1 MKTSAYSLPSCIMR
15 HLAIS
20 TLALSALFGMSAAR
34 AADETAAANTGVM
47 GAAPSRQVERLTRDN
62 AVLLIVDHQVGL
74 YTGVRDTDVLT
85 LKHNIV
91 GLTKAAV
98 ALKVPVIVTTT
109 SESMWGPMIPEL
121 QQALP
126 GVARIERTTVNAW
139 DDPRV
144 VAAVKATGRKHIIVT
159 GISTDVCLAFPAMS
173 ALADGYRTYAVV
185 DASGGFSKTQVEM
198 GVLRMQQAGVIPVG
212 YSNVAVEMLA
222 DNARPEATAVYSALG
237 MPFAGLVYQL
247 NQFFSKK

>member
-1 MKTSAYSLPSCIMR
+1 MNMSAYIKRQLVVSS
-15 HLAIS
+15 
-20 TLALSALFGMSAAR
+20 LALSAAFGISAAH
-34 AADETAAANTGVM
+34 AADQVPAVTRNVM
-47 GAAPSRQVERLTRDN
+47 GAAQHQVDRLTRNN

-74 YTGVRDTDVLT
+74 YTGVRDTDTLT

-91 GLTKAAV
+91 GLAKAAV

-109 SESMWGPMIPEL
+109 SENMWGPMIPEL

-126 GVARIERTTVNAW
+126 GIPHIERTTVNAW

-144 VAAVKATGRKHIIVT
+144 VAAVKATGRKHIIIT
-159 GISTDVCLAFPAMS
+159 GISTDVCLAFPAIS
-173 ALADGYRTYAVV
+173 ALADGYQTYAVV
-185 DASGGFSKTQVEM
+185 DASGGFTKEQVQL
-198 GVLRMQQAGVIPVG
+198 GVMRMQQAGVIPVG

-222 DNARPEATAVYSALG
+222 DNASPEAGAVYGALG

-247 NQFFSKK
+247 NQYWSKR